1 MKYKTEVLLKAKEFA
16 KYQPDFL
23 RALLKKDE
31 YTLQEARTIVN
42 KFFEVTDESY
52 WLVDTGKSRIKSVP
66 AYISGLKPTSL
77 WA

>member
-31 YTLQEARTIVN
+31 YTLTEARKIVK
-42 KFFEVTDESY
+42 KFFEVKEET
-52 WLVDTGKSRIKSVP
+52 
-66 AYISGLKPTSL
+66 
-77 WA
+77 